1 MLAGSSEKI
10 QQGLEMYGMMRA
22 YQVRRYL
29 GRLRW
34 ATIEREERLN
44 STLRSYIQTPEEA
57 PA

>member
-1 MLAGSSEKI
+1 
-10 QQGLEMYGMMRA
+10 MMRA